1 MKGKDKLVPGEL
13 YLGTCTSK
21 AAEGYGLHEL
31 AFEMAKNDNLH
42 IEVHWQD
49 GDSSIANA
57 FQRFYPDEAT
67 SKVFLCGGHVAH
79 ASEKNLRVKDEE
91 KV

>member
-1 MKGKDKLVPGEL
+1 MSLLSRWP
-13 YLGTCTSK
+13 
-21 AAEGYGLHEL
+21 
-31 AFEMAKNDNLH
+31 KNDNLH